1 MSSFVKLNLCS
12 LQSVQNNVC
21 SESYLKSRQVEITF
35 KNPFACT
42 NLDSII
48 SRNLID
54 VHRKIQQKDGL
65 QPIWEEYLS
74 LSSETDKA

>member
-21 SESYLKSRQVEITF
+21 SESYLKSLQVEITF

-42 NLDSII
+42 NFDSII